1 MSYSQ
6 KPLSKCSSL
15 AKTGLQE
22 KSGPLSHEV
31 KQVTAGR
38 DRSCPLKSKPNIKE
52 RFSMAFLF
60 FKKASRAYLQ
70 TVLSKYYLEFEILQI
85 HPQLD
90 LEPVYI

>member
-1 MSYSQ
+1 
-6 KPLSKCSSL
+6 
-15 AKTGLQE
+15 
-22 KSGPLSHEV
+22 
-31 KQVTAGR
+31 
-38 DRSCPLKSKPNIKE
+38 
-52 RFSMAFLF
+52 MAFLF